1 MILSWR
7 WKNTCNTLTVASYLA
22 CMLQIFLLTS
32 FPFSDRYIKVIYRI
46 YWITCKCIYKWL
58 VLNIASK
65 LGSLRHQNYYHCEI
79 GHWNWLLTFSL
90 HPCHSKK
97 NRRRN
102 RKRKC
107 IPEVCLQRYLSS
119 WAPFGR
125 LLSFSPVVRLRTDF
139 TSASTIIL
147 FWPSIRSQ
155 EAVNRALWNCEPKQR
170 PFKLFPQAFC
180 DSHKKSLKEVGCL
193 LWLSLT
199 TYLKSLWNWF
209 SGGIVF

>member
-97 NRRRN
+97 NRRRKQEEEMHS
-102 RKRKC
+102 RS
-107 IPEVCLQRYLSS
+107 LSS
-119 WAPFGR
+119 KIPFVLG
-125 LLSFSPVVRLRTDF
+125 P
-139 TSASTIIL
+139 
-147 FWPSIRSQ
+147 
-155 EAVNRALWNCEPKQR
+155 
-170 PFKLFPQAFC
+170 
-180 DSHKKSLKEVGCL
+180 
-193 LWLSLT
+193 LWLPSLLF
-199 TYLKSLWNWF
+199 TYREAKDRLYQCFHHHIVLAKHTEPGSSEPSPLKPWAQTKTFQIVSSGILW
-209 SGGIVF
+209 